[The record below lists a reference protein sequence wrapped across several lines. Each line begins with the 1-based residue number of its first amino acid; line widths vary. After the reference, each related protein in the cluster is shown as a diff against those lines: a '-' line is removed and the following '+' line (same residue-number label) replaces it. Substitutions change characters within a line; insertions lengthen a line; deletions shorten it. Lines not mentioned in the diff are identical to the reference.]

1 MKVDALK
8 DRELTYAVVVSVVE
22 FEGASVAVVA
32 EAAAADAVTVTG
44 AGEDPE
50 SHRIPRLQ
58 AKVPNV
64 PRVPAADP
72 ILLRTP
78 LPELL
83 ELPVLGFVAGG
94 FVAGLDFEPLI
105 GAAEVLEATRRR
117 RSAAEPCMMSM
128 EDWRRTWRK
137 VLKID

>member
-1 MKVDALK
+1 MTDPTLFKAL
-8 DRELTYAVVVSVVE
+8 
-22 FEGASVAVVA
+22 
-32 EAAAADAVTVTG
+32 
-44 AGEDPE
+44 
-50 SHRIPRLQ
+50 
-58 AKVPNV
+58 
-64 PRVPAADP
+64 
-72 ILLRTP
+72 

-83 ELPVLGFVAGG
+83 DSEPPVLG